1 MIKWCFC
8 LLYRQHMSIYHL
20 FIQDTMED
28 AQDNS
33 MRHLPIITIP
43 PQKKNVYWG
52 KSRWLNS
59 KTKIP
64 IRWHRA
70 LRKKTALF

>member
-1 MIKWCFC
+1 
-8 LLYRQHMSIYHL
+8 MSIYHL

-43 PQKKNVYWG
+43 PQKKTYTGVKVDGSTQKPKY
-52 KSRWLNS
+52 
-59 KTKIP
+59 P
-64 IRWHRA
+64 
-70 LRKKTALF
+70 

>member
-1 MIKWCFC
+1 
-8 LLYRQHMSIYHL
+8 
-20 FIQDTMED
+20 MED